1 MALKGENMKNY
12 ILMQYFI
19 QNILNGANYYNGV
32 INVKFS
38 NEEIINANANSLI
51 KCVASYFNLDNFY
64 PEVKDLKLDKALYD
78 SLKNDFDLYKKDNV
92 VNAELDNNLKEYL
105 NTLDSKKIHLELKKY
120 YQNRLTNIEVIKYI
134 KKLIDD
140 QDLYNY
146 DRYLNYT
153 KEQCE
158 KGIKT
163 LTEIFNILDKVE
175 FEINDLGIKEKSI
188 TFEVGSYEYENI
200 SPCLNFDE
208 YDISFY
214 KRVLNL
220 LKKKLKNFGK

>member
-1 MALKGENMKNY
+1 MKNY

-19 QNILNGANYYNGV
+19 QNILNGANYYNGM

-38 NEEIINANANSLI
+38 NDEIINVDASMLI

-64 PEVKDLKLDKALYD
+64 PEVKDLKLDKTLYD
-78 SLKNDFDLYKKDNV
+78 SLKNEFELYKKDNV
-92 VNAELDNNLKEYL
+92 VNKKLDDNLKEYL
-105 NTLDSKKIHLELKKY
+105 NTLDSKQIYLELKKY

-134 KKLIDD
+134 KILIDD
-140 QDLYNY
+140 KDLYNY
-146 DRYLNYT
+146 DKYLNYT

-158 KGIKT
+158 KEIKT

-188 TFEVGSYEYENI
+188 TFEVDSYEYENI
-200 SPCLNFDE
+200 SPCLNFDI
-208 YDISFY
+208 YDINYY

-220 LKKKLKNFGK
+220 LNKKLEML

>member
-1 MALKGENMKNY
+1 MKNY

-92 VNAELDNNLKEYL
+92 VKTELDNNLKEYL

-188 TFEVGSYEYENI
+188 TFEVGSYGYENI

-220 LKKKLKNFGK
+220 LKKKLERL

>member
-1 MALKGENMKNY
+1 MKNY

-153 KEQCE
+153 KEHCE

>member
-1 MALKGENMKNY
+1 MKNY

-158 KGIKT
+158 KEIKT

-214 KRVLNL
+214 KRVLNI
-220 LKKKLKNFGK
+220 LKKRLEKLNK

>member
-1 MALKGENMKNY
+1 MKNY

-92 VNAELDNNLKEYL
+92 VNTELDNNLKEYL

-163 LTEIFNILDKVE
+163 LTEIFNILDKVK

-188 TFEVGSYEYENI
+188 TFEVGSYEYKNI
-200 SPCLNFDE
+200 SPCLNFDI
-208 YDISFY
+208 YDISYY

-220 LKKKLKNFGK
+220 LKKMLKNFGK

>member
-1 MALKGENMKNY
+1 
-12 ILMQYFI
+12 MQYFI

-38 NEEIINANANSLI
+38 NEEIINANASSLI

-220 LKKKLKNFGK
+220 LKKMLKNFGK

>member
-1 MALKGENMKNY
+1 MKNY

-220 LKKKLKNFGK
+220 LKKKLERL

>member
-1 MALKGENMKNY
+1 MQNY

-19 QNILNGANYYNGV
+19 QNILNGANYYNEM

-38 NEEIINANANSLI
+38 NEEIINANASSLI

-220 LKKKLKNFGK
+220 LKKMLKNFGK

>member
-1 MALKGENMKNY
+1 MKNY

-64 PEVKDLKLDKALYD
+64 PELKDLKLDKALYD
-78 SLKNDFDLYKKDNV
+78 SL
-92 VNAELDNNLKEYL
+92 
-105 NTLDSKKIHLELKKY
+105 
-120 YQNRLTNIEVIKYI
+120 R
-134 KKLIDD
+134 
-140 QDLYNY
+140 
-146 DRYLNYT
+146 
-153 KEQCE
+153 
-158 KGIKT
+158 
-163 LTEIFNILDKVE
+163 
-175 FEINDLGIKEKSI
+175 NDLGIKEKSI

-200 SPCLNFDE
+200 SPCLNFDI

-220 LKKKLKNFGK
+220 LKKKLKNFDK

>member
-1 MALKGENMKNY
+1 MKNY

-200 SPCLNFDE
+200 SPCLNFDI

-214 KRVLNL
+214 KGVLNL
-220 LKKKLKNFGK
+220 LKKKFKKYGK

>member
-1 MALKGENMKNY
+1 MKNY

-38 NEEIINANANSLI
+38 NEEIINANASSLI

-105 NTLDSKKIHLELKKY
+105 NTLDSKKIHLELKNY

-200 SPCLNFDE
+200 SPCLNFGE

-220 LKKKLKNFGK
+220 LKKMLKNFGK

>member
-1 MALKGENMKNY
+1 MGSSDLL
-12 ILMQYFI
+12 I
-19 QNILNGANYYNGV
+19 NIGHG
-32 INVKFS
+32 INEWS
-38 NEEIINANANSLI
+38 QA
-51 KCVASYFNLDNFY
+51 D
-64 PEVKDLKLDKALYD
+64 
-78 SLKNDFDLYKKDNV
+78 
-92 VNAELDNNLKEYL
+92 LKEYL

-220 LKKKLKNFGK
+220 LKKMLKNFGK

>member
-1 MALKGENMKNY
+1 MKNY
-12 ILMQYFI
+12 ILIQYFI

-38 NEEIINANANSLI
+38 NEEIINANASSLI

-120 YQNRLTNIEVIKYI
+120 YQNRLTNIEGIKYI

-220 LKKKLKNFGK
+220 LKKMLKNFGK

>member
-1 MALKGENMKNY
+1 MIDKNY
-12 ILMQYFI
+12 SIETVIRYITTGLGIVSESVSVKKYDGI
-19 QNILNGANYYNGV
+19 I
-32 INVKFS
+32 INVD
-38 NEEIINANANSLI
+38 AGMLI

-64 PEVKDLKLDKALYD
+64 PEVKDLKLDKTLYD
-78 SLKNDFDLYKKDNV
+78 SLKNEFELYKKDNV
-92 VNAELDNNLKEYL
+92 VNAELDNNLKEHL
-105 NTLDSKKIHLELKKY
+105 NTLDSKQIHLELKKY
-120 YQNRLTNIEVIKYI
+120 YQNRLTNIEVLKYI

-200 SPCLNFDE
+200 SPCLNFDI

>member
-1 MALKGENMKNY
+1 MKNY

-38 NEEIINANANSLI
+38 NEEIINANASSLI

-105 NTLDSKKIHLELKKY
+105 NTLDSKQIHLELKKY

-220 LKKKLKNFGK
+220 LKKMLKNFGK

>member
-1 MALKGENMKNY
+1 MIDKNY
-12 ILMQYFI
+12 SIETVIRYITTGLGIVSESVSIKEYDGI
-19 QNILNGANYYNGV
+19 I
-32 INVKFS
+32 INV
-38 NEEIINANANSLI
+38 NAGMLI

-92 VNAELDNNLKEYL
+92 VNTELDNNLKEYL

-163 LTEIFNILDKVE
+163 LTEIFNILDKVK

-214 KRVLNL
+214 KRVLNI
-220 LKKKLKNFGK
+220 LKKRLEKLNK

>member
-1 MALKGENMKNY
+1 MKNY

-220 LKKKLKNFGK
+220 LKKKLERLWNI